1 MCIYIYMYMYM
12 YTYVYIYIYI
22 QSILQIY
29 ICNNVY
35 IYIYLYLFIFT
46 SSIFVYIHV
55 HFWPKINTKA
65 SIQFFPAQTRP
76 SGRESLESYPPVEN
90 QTWQPGQSPL
100 HVVIARKIN
109 YKWVLS
115 VFMCLHMSLYMIIYG
130 SLSSFV

>member
-1 MCIYIYMYMYM
+1 M
-12 YTYVYIYIYI
+12 YTYVYIYIYKAYYKSTSAI
-22 QSILQIY
+22 MCIY
-29 ICNNVY
+29 KY

-109 YKWVLS
+109 YK
-115 VFMCLHMSLYMIIYG
+115 
-130 SLSSFV
+130 